1 MPGFG
6 ENLNEMYGSQS
17 ESTIANTNRR
27 CSLEFHQ
34 AKSNSGRI
42 RTVLGVYLP
51 SSCALRALSTPWT
64 QPVDASSGRN
74 LFSKPCARPINLL
87 CALWPT
93 PNATVSSSSD
103 EQAPC
108 LWSSAAL
115 LLASAC
121 LDSCVCARAALSTHL
136 GSDACP
142 HP

>member
-6 ENLNEMYGSQS
+6 ENLNEMYLGMDH
-17 ESTIANTNRR
+17 NRNRR
-27 CSLEFHQ
+27 SQTKMEAAVWSFT
-34 AKSNSGRI
+34 KRKVTI